1 MSSNKKYWKSVE
13 ELDENSSIVEAL
25 KNNEFVEEIPTDEFL
40 GNNDALSSSSTSRR
54 DFLKY
59 VGFSTAAATLAACE
73 GPVHMSIPYV
83 LQPEQIIPATSVF
96 DAFDFANLLVKTREG
111 RPIKIDNN
119 TIAGAKFSANARVH
133 ASILSLYDSMRL
145 KEPKIAG
152 KAETWIDV
160 DSKIKSGL
168 AEAKATGGQA

>member
-13 ELDENSSIVEAL
+13 ELDGNSSIVEAL

-40 GNNDALSSSSTSRR
+40 GNGGLLSSSSTSRR

-59 VGFSTAAATLAACE
+59 VGFSTAAATLVACE

-83 LQPEQIIPATSVF
+83 VQPEQIIPGIADYYATSVF
-96 DAFDFANLLVKTREG
+96 DGFDFANLLVKTREG

-119 TIAGAKFSANARVH
+119 TIEGAKFAANARVH
-133 ASILSLYDSMRL
+133 ASVLSLYDSMRL
-145 KEPKIAG
+145 KEPKISG
-152 KAETWIDV
+152 KNAYLD
-160 DSKIKSGL
+160 
-168 AEAKATGGQA
+168 